1 MKGCILLKNIV
12 QFSVLILI
20 TKKGL
25 SCSKIGAMTHSGAY
39 DGGNMSFNHIFNKSE
54 YFEMKFQDFLVNVL
68 ENNSQCKKLFPSN
81 ILGPTSGGPK
91 TPKIPNFESC

>member
-25 SCSKIGAMTHSGAY
+25 SCSKIGAMTLPR
-39 DGGNMSFNHIFNKSE
+39 IFEFYLNLLIGTTDKVI
-54 YFEMKFQDFLVNVL
+54 QDFNDIFRV
-68 ENNSQCKKLFPSN
+68 SK
-81 ILGPTSGGPK
+81 ITSSFIQLK
-91 TPKIPNFESC
+91 F